1 MEVKHPKALRNVDLA
16 KALSVSPEECTM
28 EFMDNSSVCVTFEK
42 HKVQIPQV
50 MNLIMEHTEV
60 KDIQIQE
67 TDLAKIVKA
76 IYTNGVDSDL
86 QKNTSDNGGGH
97 DK

>member
-1 MEVKHPKALRNVDLA
+1 MD
-16 KALSVSPEECTM
+16 
-28 EFMDNSSVCVTFEK
+28 FMDNSSVCVTFEK
-42 HKVQIPQV
+42 HKIQIPQV
-50 MNLIMEHTEV
+50 MNFVMEHTEV

-76 IYTNGVDSDL
+76 IYTNGVEGEI
-86 QKNTSDNGGGH
+86 NTSDNGGRN